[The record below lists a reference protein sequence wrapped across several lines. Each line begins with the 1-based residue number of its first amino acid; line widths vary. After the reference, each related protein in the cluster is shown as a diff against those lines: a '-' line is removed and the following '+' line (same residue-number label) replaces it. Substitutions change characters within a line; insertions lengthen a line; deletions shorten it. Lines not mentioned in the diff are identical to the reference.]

1 MTRSGWGNSRSTTW
15 VHSAVSRSSFTGAV
29 EAIDEGIHVATSIQV
44 QCAHDAG
51 HAQHVHLHPA
61 AKPATAVAN
70 QRKVF
75 RRENAGPQP
84 CQIAFHQCIHSDIG
98 PALCCS

>member
-1 MTRSGWGNSRSTTW
+1 MSPG
-15 VHSAVSRSSFTGAV
+15 
-29 EAIDEGIHVATSIQV
+29 VATSIEV

-51 HAQHVHLHPA
+51 HAQHVRVRT

-75 RRENAGPQP
+75 RRENAGRS
-84 CQIAFHQCIHSDIG
+84 CQIALRHQCIHSDIG
-98 PALCCS
+98 VPTSLLFLTNDTSLTPSTIRLYGLRFVIDHDLL